1 MLFQSKCQSS
11 ASGLRP
17 AKRPIATAGTKSA
30 PVARKRASASGKVK
44 IPGFVICSVA
54 FSIPR
59 AGFFKLY
66 SIRTANPNKTPS
78 TRLYRSD
85 YAKKLTKVIAGRT
98 VKAAT
103 VEAGGVLVLFDDES
117 KMKIKTTGT
126 VTIQPGR
133 TRRRRQSG

>member
-1 MLFQSKCQSS
+1 MFALGDVNQLVGQVNAFPIQCQSS

-17 AKRPIATAGTKSA
+17 AKRPIAIAGTKSA

-44 IPGFVICSVA
+44 IPGFVICSLA

-78 TRLYRSD
+78 TRL
-85 YAKKLTKVIAGRT
+85 
-98 VKAAT
+98 
-103 VEAGGVLVLFDDES
+103 
-117 KMKIKTTGT
+117 
-126 VTIQPGR
+126 
-133 TRRRRQSG
+133 